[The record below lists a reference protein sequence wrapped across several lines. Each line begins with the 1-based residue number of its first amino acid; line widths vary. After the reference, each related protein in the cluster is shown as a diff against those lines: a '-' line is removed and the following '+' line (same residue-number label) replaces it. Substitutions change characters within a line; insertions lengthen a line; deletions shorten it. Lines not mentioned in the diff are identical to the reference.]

1 MMWCPVIPQRW
12 LGRFAILFVSLVL
25 AAASCPAAV
34 EYLTSEW
41 SFDTRT
47 SSESCPA
54 VAPDG
59 TIYFGTF
66 TGRLWAVGP
75 DGSRKW
81 IFRAGL
87 EIRTAPALGSDG
99 IIYFGSRDRKCYA
112 VRPDGKEKWEF
123 RTGGWVDSSPA
134 LAVPSRP
141 SGRAQAAEHVLD
153 VCSGAAH
160 LLFEPLHL
168 GVQLDKSEQRGDWS
182 RRPLGEEQ
190 LRYAALDATCTLL
203 LYEHQVK
210 RGLRG
215 DYQLRERTAQVA
227 RGGHS

>member
-1 MMWCPVIPQRW
+1 MSPILSCSRTMLRPVVPRRW
-12 LGRFAILFVSLVL
+12 FGRFAFLFSLSIL
-25 AAASCPAAV
+25 AAALRSAAV
-34 EYLTSEW
+34 EYLTNEW
-41 SFDTRT
+41 AFDTRT

-112 VRPDGKEKWEF
+112 
-123 RTGGWVDSSPA
+123 
-134 LAVPSRP
+134 
-141 SGRAQAAEHVLD
+141 
-153 VCSGAAH
+153 
-160 LLFEPLHL
+160 
-168 GVQLDKSEQRGDWS
+168 
-182 RRPLGEEQ
+182 
-190 LRYAALDATCTLL
+190 
-203 LYEHQVK
+203 
-210 RGLRG
+210 
-215 DYQLRERTAQVA
+215 
-227 RGGHS
+227 